1 MDNSPRHVLIVAALL
16 ALVLG
21 AGLATQAAGGT
32 ARAPAATHLVL
43 NEVDYDNVGADNR
56 EFVEVFNGTGAPVDL
71 ADKAV
76 VLVNGLTGTEYTR
89 VALGPNCLGPNQ
101 YAVVMDPLVVPAPG
115 AISIP
120 FPGADNQVQN
130 GAPDGVALIDTASLT
145 LVDALSYEGSIT
157 SAQIDGFP
165 QPVSLVEGSPTPLED
180 SNVNEGSLDREPNG
194 VDTDN
199 AVADWALDTT
209 PTPGASAS
217 VLRRASSRPS
227 SKPVVPTTQWSP

>member
-1 MDNSPRHVLIVAALL
+1 MDNFPRHVLIVAAVL

-56 EFVEVFNGTGAPVDL
+56 EFVEVFNGTGASVDL
-71 ADKAV
+71 GDKAV

-89 VALGPNCLGPNQ
+89 VALGPNCLAPDQ
-101 YAVVMDPLVVPAPG
+101 YLVVMDPLVVPAPG

-120 FPGADNQVQN
+120 FPGADNQIQN

-165 QPVSLVEGSPTPLED
+165 QPVSLVEGSPTPVED

-199 AVADWALDTT
+199 AVADWALDAT
-209 PTPGASAS
+209 PTPGASNAGEE
-217 VLRRASSRPS
+217 
-227 SKPVVPTTQWSP
+227 